1 MLVRMKNEEG
11 ELIKIDPGTICQFWH
26 IAKDITG
33 MQHETSGVKE
43 VVYVN
48 HTLEQITACVCFVDV
63 NKS

>member
-11 ELIKIDPGTICQFWH
+11 ELIKIDPSTICQFWH

-33 MQHETSGVKE
+33 IEYETSGVKE

-48 HTLEQITACVCFVDV
+48 HTLEQITACVCFENV
-63 NKS
+63 KSN